1 MGEDKECYKTTTAIT
16 LRLKSNVK
24 TQVCDEWAGLY
35 VTDFSAALLDST
47 VC

>member
-1 MGEDKECYKTTTAIT
+1 MT

-24 TQVCDEWAGLY
+24 TQVCDEGWLY